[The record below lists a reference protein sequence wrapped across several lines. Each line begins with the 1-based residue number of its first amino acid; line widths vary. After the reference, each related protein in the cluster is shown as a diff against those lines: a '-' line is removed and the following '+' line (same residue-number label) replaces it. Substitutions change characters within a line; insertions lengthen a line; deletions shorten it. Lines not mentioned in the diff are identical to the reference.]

1 MLRTF
6 RYLDRFPPF
15 YVEKQQSLLLIERAQ
30 MDNSNH
36 LQTANQVNISV
47 EATPLSWGKS
57 YLMCPPDYFGVF
69 YEINPWMHQEN
80 RPDCELA
87 MEQWHNLVA
96 NLRRAGATV
105 ETIEPVKGLPDMV
118 FVANAGLVDGQR
130 LILSRFRHPER
141 QPESIYT
148 SQWFQARGCEV
159 AELVGEDDIYFEG
172 CGDAFPYGGSLLAGY
187 GFRSDLSSHTAL
199 SRLLGV
205 PVHSIKLVDERFYH
219 LDISFSPLDHR
230 HAIINPAAWDRA
242 SNAIIAQV
250 VPEPLVLELDE
261 ALTFC
266 TNCVVVG
273 KVIIMPA
280 CPPRVGR
287 ILERWGY
294 DVCVSPVSEFLKAG
308 GAVRC
313 LTLPLDMTISPQARR
328 PCHRPT

>member
-1 MLRTF
+1 
-6 RYLDRFPPF
+6 
-15 YVEKQQSLLLIERAQ
+15 

-36 LQTANQVNISV
+36 LQIANQVNIPV

-130 LILSRFRHPER
+130 LVLSRFRHPER

-148 SQWFQARGCEV
+148 SQWFQARGSEV
-159 AELVGEDDIYFEG
+159 AELAGEGDIYFEG

-187 GFRSDLSSHTAL
+187 GFRSDRSSHAAL

-313 LTLPLDMTISPQARR
+313 LTLPLDMAISPGELL
-328 PCHRPT
+328 